1 MSRLTGLIIA
11 GTGVLAF
18 GLAGCGSDSG
28 SGSGSGNAAAGGT
41 PSTTVGVRSISST
54 GTTLVDSSGRTLY
67 MTDQDT
73 ATKIACDNM
82 ACTSIWKP
90 LTVASGQ
97 KPTGPQDVSAKLSTV
112 KRPDGTSQVAYD
124 SHPLYTFALDKA
136 AGDATG
142 NNAKDSFG
150 GPELTWHAVTTG
162 GPAPAQ
168 STQPS
173 SGGGGG
179 YGY

>member
-1 MSRLTGLIIA
+1 MSRWSGLILA
-11 GTGVLAF
+11 GTGVLAL

-28 SGSGSGNAAAGGT
+28 SGDAAARGT
-41 PSTTVGVRSISST
+41 ASTTVAVRSIDAT

-67 MTDQDT
+67 MTDQDS
-73 ATKIACDNM
+73 ATKIACDNA
-82 ACTSIWKP
+82 ACTSLWKP
-90 LTVASGQ
+90 LTVGAGD
-97 KPTGPQDVSAKLSTV
+97 KPTGPDDVAAKLSTV

-124 SHPLYTFALDKA
+124 GKPLYTFTMDK
-136 AGDATG
+136 GPGEVTG

-168 STQPS
+168 STQPDT
-173 SGGGGG
+173 GGGG

>member
-18 GLAGCGSDSG
+18 GLAGCGSN

-41 PSTTVGVRSISST
+41 STTVGVQSLNGT
-54 GTTLVDSSGRTLY
+54 GATLVDSSGRTLY

-82 ACTSIWKP
+82 TCTSIWKP
-90 LTVASGQ
+90 LTIAAGQ
-97 KPTGPQDVSAKLSTV
+97 KPTGPQDVSADLSTV
-112 KRPDGTSQVAYD
+112 KRPDGTSQVAYEG
-124 SHPLYTFALDKA
+124 HPLYTFTMDKA
-136 AGDATG
+136 AGDTSG

-150 GPELTWHAVTTG
+150 GPQLTWHAVTTE

-168 STQPS
+168 SSQPDT
-173 SGGGGG
+173 GGGG